1 MNNQKNKKT
10 FFISLGRILL
20 LCSFVLEVSFG
31 QENIQTNT
39 QISTINKEQ
48 LPFFSIELIVFE
60 YNSSSSDNE
69 IFAQYGE
76 KYKETNNKFTN
87 NNLNQNNHQEST
99 DNVQPTRNTSALNDT
114 DLEEFISNDQVNLE
128 LLRKNEL
135 SMKFSSVFLSTFCSR
150 RVFTPR

>member
-20 LCSFVLEVSFG
+20 LCSFALEVSFG

-60 YNSSSSDNE
+60 YNS
-69 IFAQYGE
+69 
-76 KYKETNNKFTN
+76 
-87 NNLNQNNHQEST
+87 
-99 DNVQPTRNTSALNDT
+99 
-114 DLEEFISNDQVNLE
+114 
-128 LLRKNEL
+128 
-135 SMKFSSVFLSTFCSR
+135 
-150 RVFTPR
+150 

>member
-39 QISTINKEQ
+39 QISTVNKEQ

-69 IFAQYGE
+69 IFIQYGE
-76 KYKETNNKFTN
+76 KYKVQFDKKNVAKRIIDIFNSRHK
-87 NNLNQNNHQEST
+87 NL
-99 DNVQPTRNTSALNDT
+99 
-114 DLEEFISNDQVNLE
+114 
-128 LLRKNEL
+128 
-135 SMKFSSVFLSTFCSR
+135 
-150 RVFTPR
+150 